1 MTDSTKENVPAKAP
15 KEKKRTEVDQNKGT
29 LSIPRPVKPSAPP
42 RIPPAR
48 FYGKFTDL
56 MNQVADLLSGHLKYP
71 PFPQR
76 FMVYKPGFGGDLI
89 LEVGDKQIVTI
100 VDKAYVV
107 KCIVKYTREHMLCE
121 DAFTWTHRQCGEC
134 FDFWASATHEHK
146 EEIPAFRWKD
156 EPGLTFHRLP
166 WDKPQAPYDT
176 TLDRAPLFKE
186 LMSRISNSKPLMQF
200 IGSLFDYTSAR
211 QQYVY
216 LFGDGDDGKGSLIS
230 LLKNVFARSF
240 ANERPPG
247 KNDKFWT
254 GGLLGKRVIAFEDCD
269 DPGFVTKGLFKALT
283 GGDSERVETKNEGSG
298 FTAKFN
304 LKFIFTSNEELE
316 ITNKKADIR
325 RLIYC
330 PIDPRDDIKHPRRI
344 SYQEDLFNEGEAF
357 LEACIGMYQEIPY
370 GHDIPVKSIADDP
383 QLDKIVSSSNERFEL
398 FFVENLHL
406 FPGKK
411 IRAIDLYKVAFPYF
425 GKNADVKKFK
435 SYLKKTY
442 GVKESRSNQGI
453 VLHDLQLRSV
463 VRV

>member
-166 WDKPQAPYDT
+166 WDKPKAPYDLS
-176 TLDRAPLFKE
+176 LDRAPLFQE
-186 LMSRISNSKPLMQF
+186 MMNRISNRNALMAW
-200 IGSLFDYTSAR
+200 IGSLFDSTSAS
-211 QQYVY
+211 QQYIWMV
-216 LFGDGDDGKGSLIS
+216 GKGGDGKGSLIS
-230 LLKNVFARSF
+230 FLQHVFAEVF
-240 ANERPPG
+240 AKERPP
-247 KNDKFWT
+247 KDENRFWT
-254 GGLLGKRVIAFEDCD
+254 KGILKKRVVAFEDCND
-269 DPGFVTKGLFKALT
+269 RKFITSGLFKALT
-283 GGDSERVETKNEGSG
+283 GGESERVEDKGAGSG
-298 FTAKFN
+298 YTANFMAKY
-304 LKFIFTSNEELE
+304 IFTSNEDPE
-316 ITNKKADIR
+316 IKDTEADLR
-325 RLIYC
+325 RLIFC
-330 PIDPRDDIKHPRRI
+330 PIEPRPTKKRNAK
-344 SYQEDLFNEGEAF
+344 YKKQLVEEGEAF
-357 LEACIGMYQEIPY
+357 LEVCVGLYSAIPE
-370 GHDIPVKSIADDP
+370 GEDIPIIEDEALALVIDDSEEEFEAIFTANFHHYPGKTLSPTVFRNICKS
-383 QLDKIVSSSNERFEL
+383 L
-398 FFVENLHL
+398 FFNSDNQLKG
-406 FPGKK
+406 FKDYIARKYGIKK
-411 IRAIDLYKVAFPYF
+411 KYKDRGYLYM
-425 GKNADVKKFK
+425 NIQ
-435 SYLKKTY
+435 
-442 GVKESRSNQGI
+442 VKEYGMQ
-453 VLHDLQLRSV
+453 
-463 VRV
+463 